1 MKKVSPTPKSPR
13 KSKEAYGNKRTL
25 TARTVEMEKEV
36 DKLNYELESKNR
48 LMVEMDEQLEK
59 KQSQVG
65 DMSVKLW

>member
-1 MKKVSPTPKSPR
+1 
-13 KSKEAYGNKRTL
+13 
-25 TARTVEMEKEV
+25 MEKEV